1 MHTNLESNLNC
12 FDSIESAIDA
22 IKQGEAVIVTDDEA
36 RENEGD
42 LIIAAEKATTESIN
56 QMILHARGLICVP
69 MQAEQLRKLGINPM
83 SSENR
88 ESHGTDFAISVDAA
102 VGISTGISAHD
113 RAKTIQILSDPKA
126 SADALVQPGHVFPLR
141 AKPGGV
147 LQRAGHTE
155 AAVDLASLAGLNP
168 SGVICEILN
177 EDGSLARLPDLLK
190 FKKKHNLK
198 LISISQLIEFRHQ
211 KEQLIKRISKEKLN
225 TDFGIFDYYLY
236 ESILDKRQHVVLSMG
251 TLTDSPTLVR
261 VHSEYKLSD
270 LFRQKGTMGNQNL
283 EKALSKIA
291 SEKKGVFVYIQ
302 QNNGGITCSRKERSN
317 LETSPPKMNLRDY
330 GIGAQILV
338 DLGIK
343 EIKLLTDNP
352 KKVVGLEGYNL
363 SIKEQI
369 SLN

>member
-1 MHTNLESNLNC
+1 MDKHFEDNFNH
-12 FDSIESAIDA
+12 FDSIESAIED
-22 IKQGEAVIVTDDEA
+22 IKQGKAVIVTDDEA

-69 MQAEQLRKLGINPM
+69 MRAEQLRKLGINPM

-102 VGISTGISAHD
+102 EGITTGISAHD
-113 RAKTIQILSDPKA
+113 RAKTIQILSDPNA
-126 SADALVQPGHVFPLR
+126 IGDSLVQPGHVFPLR

-177 EDGSLARLPDLLK
+177 EDGSLARLPDLIQ
-190 FKKKHNLK
+190 FKKKHKLK

-211 KEQLIKRISKEKLN
+211 KEQLIQCISKETLE
-225 TDFGIFDYYLY
+225 TEFGIFDFYLY
-236 ESILDKRQHVVLSMG
+236 ESVLDNRQHIVLSMG
-251 TLTDSPTLVR
+251 TLSKEPTLVR
-261 VHSEYKLSD
+261 MHSEYKLSD

-283 EKALSKIA
+283 KKALSKIA
-291 SEKKGVFVYIQ
+291 TLKSGVFVYIQ
-302 QNNGGITCSRKERSN
+302 QSNGGIDIAHKGTA
-317 LETSPPKMNLRDY
+317 ETKISPPKMDLRDY

-338 DLGIK
+338 DLGLK
-343 EIKLLTDNP
+343 EILLLTDKP